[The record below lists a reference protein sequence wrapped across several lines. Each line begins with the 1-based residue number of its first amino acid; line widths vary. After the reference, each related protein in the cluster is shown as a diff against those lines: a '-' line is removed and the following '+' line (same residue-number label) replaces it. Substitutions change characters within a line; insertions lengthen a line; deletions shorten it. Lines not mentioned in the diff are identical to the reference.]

1 MQIILID
8 YGICIQTQW
17 RSQDFLSR
25 GGGAALLRHMK
36 LNFLRGVSTFASGG
50 PLLATPL
57 FAYFIIYSDIEIRN

>member
-8 YGICIQTQW
+8 NMVFAYRHSGEARIFCQ
-17 RSQDFLSR
+17 
-25 GGGAALLRHMK
+25 GGAALLRHMK